1 MLLQRGSTNHLAT
14 YLNDH
19 LGGSTVGTR
28 LARRIAQ
35 NNRSNEYGAVMEQV
49 AREIE
54 EDRETLLE
62 LMERLSVSQNQVK
75 VATAWVTENATRLKL
90 ASLLT
95 GSSEL
100 SRLEELET
108 LSLGVAGKLSMWTAL
123 APTVGSDE
131 RLRGIDLEEL
141 IKRARSQRQRIERL
155 RRRAAV
161 EAFT

>member
-1 MLLQRGSTNHLAT
+1 MLLRRGSANNLAT

-28 LARRIAQ
+28 LAQRLAE
-35 NNRSNEYGAVMEQV
+35 NNRSNEYGAVIEQV
-49 AREIE
+49 AREID
-54 EDRETLLE
+54 EDREALLE
-62 LMERLSVSQNQVK
+62 LMERLGVSQNQVK
-75 VATAWVTENATRLKL
+75 VATAWVTEQATRVKL
-90 ASLLT
+90 TSLFAGSTELT
-95 GSSEL
+95 
-100 SRLEELET
+100 RLEELEA

-123 APTVGSDE
+123 APTVGRDE

-155 RRRAAV
+155 RRRAAA